1 MPAFGYQLLLD
12 LYDCKAGASDDLT
25 LCYEFLVAVV
35 RRLKMEQ
42 QSPPF
47 LFRSDGDKYPD
58 KAGLSG
64 WIPLIES
71 GIQLHTLSPKNFI
84 SIDVYSCR
92 QFEPD
97 DVRPLV
103 QEFFLPQRIDE
114 QFLERGVD
122 YYAPCCVMP
131 PVRRRR
137 TTGSKPDLS
146 TEPAGTTATPA
157 R

>member
-1 MPAFGYQLLLD
+1 MAAFGYQLLLD
-12 LYDCKAGASDDLT
+12 LYDCKAGASDDLA
-25 LCYEFLVAVV
+25 LCYDFLIAVV

-47 LFRSDGDKYPD
+47 IFHSDGEKFPD

-71 GIQLHTLSPKNFI
+71 GIQIHTLSPKHFI
-84 SIDVYSCR
+84 SVDIYSCR
-92 QFEPD
+92 QFDPD
-97 DVRPLV
+97 EVRPLV
-103 QEFFLPQRIDE
+103 QEFFRPKRVDE

-122 YYAPCCVMP
+122 YYTPGCAIPAA
-131 PVRRRR
+131 RQRR
-137 TTGSKPDLS
+137 TVSRAD
-146 TEPAGTTATPA
+146 ATATPVTVGSA

>member
-12 LYDCKAGASDDLT
+12 LYDCKTGASDDLT
-25 LCYEFLVAVV
+25 LCYEFLVAIV

-47 LFRSDGDKYPD
+47 LFRSDGDKFPD

-71 GIQLHTLSPKNFI
+71 GIQIHTLSPKNFI

-92 QFEPD
+92 KFDPD
-97 DVRPLV
+97 VVRPLV

-122 YYAPCCVMP
+122 YYAPGRQIP
-131 PVRRRR
+131 PARQRR
-137 TTGSKPDLS
+137 TLSKPDVTTDPVSAS
-146 TEPAGTTATPA
+146 TAPS